1 MWFYATVMSLVIN
14 TINIPFDNGANKIG
28 SRNSP
33 KVLTKYLD
41 FLNISKTYDI
51 ETNNFITNILSDGYN
66 AVFKTLSDGK
76 VPVVLGGDHTVAISS
91 VFASNDYCNLCNK
104 KLGVVWCDAHADFNT
119 IETSITKNIHG
130 MPIAVLCGHTL
141 ESLVMGKILDTDQF
155 GYYGVRDVDS
165 LELLRMQEYDMK
177 IFDNVDDIDNWI
189 KQFDYIHV
197 SFDIDCLDP
206 SVTNCVNTPVP
217 NGITKE
223 QLKEV
228 FRKIKKSRKLCALD
242 IVEYNSDKG
251 DDHSIVV
258 DIVKE
263 LF

>member
-1 MWFYATVMSLVIN
+1 MWFSAAVMSLVIN
-14 TINIPFDNGANKIG
+14 TINIPFDNGANMIG

-33 KVLTKYLD
+33 KVLTEHLD

-51 ETNNFITNILSDGYN
+51 NTNNFITNILSDGYN
-66 AVFKTLSDGK
+66 AVFKTMSDGK

-91 VFASNDYCNLCNK
+91 VFASNDYCNLCDK
-104 KLGVVWCDAHADFNT
+104 KLGVIWCDAHADFNT

-177 IFDNVDDIDNWI
+177 IFDNLDDIDNWI
-189 KQFDYIHV
+189 KHFDYIHV

-217 NGITKE
+217 NGITKK
-223 QLKEV
+223 QLKQV
-228 FRKIKKSRKLCALD
+228 FTKIKKSRKLCALD

-251 DDHSIVV
+251 DDHSVVV